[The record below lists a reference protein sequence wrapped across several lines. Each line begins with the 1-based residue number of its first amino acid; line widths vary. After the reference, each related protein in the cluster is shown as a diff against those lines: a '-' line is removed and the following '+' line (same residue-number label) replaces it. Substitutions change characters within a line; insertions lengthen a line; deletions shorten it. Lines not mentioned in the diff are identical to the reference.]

1 MISKSKDQRYFRGSL
16 YMKLCHP
23 KYHLVAG
30 KEKDNQN
37 ACHQEVHFDR
47 NNARPKAREQNV

>member
-1 MISKSKDQRYFRGSL
+1 
-16 YMKLCHP
+16 MKLCHP